1 MLHKVDMALL
11 ECCPLNAWWRHKKC
25 RITLLLTLTSIRK
38 VCKNKS
44 MANGSAEAIELR
56 GFRKGSDIYVA
67 VALIGILSL
76 MIIPLPAFFLDI
88 FLAANITIALAILMI
103 CLYTEQPLD
112 FSVFP
117 SVLLVT
123 TLFRLSLNIA
133 STRLILLHGS
143 EGAESAGAVIKAFGQ
158 FVVGGN
164 YVVGAVIFLILVI
177 INFVVI
183 TKGAGRVAEVAARFT
198 LDAMPGK
205 QMAID
210 ADLSA
215 GLITDK
221 EAKNR
226 RLKVAREADF
236 YGSMDGASKFV
247 RGDAVAGI
255 MIVLINI
262 FGGLIIGVWQQ
273 GMPLMNALTNY
284 TLLTIGEGL
293 VAQIPALII
302 STAAGVLVTRSADEN
317 SFGQELTGQ
326 FLNYPKAFY
335 VSSGVL
341 FLFAMIPGLPHFA
354 FLLLSGI
361 SFMVGK
367 MAREKAQVVED
378 AAALP
383 EATAG
388 EESIDQAS
396 NIRPLDVLELEV
408 GYGLVPMVDA
418 AQNGEL
424 LERIRSIR
432 RQTAQKMGF
441 VVPPI
446 HIHDNLQLKPYEY
459 NLLIRG
465 ARVGGSELTG
475 QYLAMDSGGVT
486 ASLPGATTKEPVFGL
501 PAIWIRGEERDLAQV
516 NGYTVVD
523 STTVVATHISE
534 IIKRYSHELVG
545 RQEMQQLLDN
555 VAVSA
560 PKVVDELIPGLLNLG
575 TVLRVVKSLLKE
587 GVSIRDMR
595 TILECLADYASLTK
609 DPDVLTEFVRQG
621 LGRFIVD
628 QYKMDEDT
636 LFLITLDREVED
648 LIAEAIQP
656 SDQGSYLAIEPAA
669 AQQIIGAI
677 RNMSERFGM
686 SGAQPVLLASPSIRR
701 HVRKL
706 IERFVPHMAVLSHN
720 EIPQNVK
727 IQSLGVVTF
736 NAG

>member
-1 MLHKVDMALL
+1 
-11 ECCPLNAWWRHKKC
+11 
-25 RITLLLTLTSIRK
+25 
-38 VCKNKS
+38 
-44 MANGSAEAIELR
+44 MANGAVEAIEIGSLR
-56 GFRKGSDIYVA
+56 KNSDIYVA
-67 VALIGILSL
+67 VALIGVLAL
-76 MIIPLPAFFLDI
+76 MIVPLPAFLLDI
-88 FLAANITIALAILMI
+88 FLATNLTISLAILLV
-103 CLYTEQPLD
+103 CLYTIHPLD

-117 SVLLVT
+117 SILLVT
-123 TLFRLSLNIA
+123 TLFRLALNIA

-143 EGAESAGAVIKAFGQ
+143 EGIDAAGTVIKAFGQ

-164 YVVGAVIFLILVI
+164 YIVGAVLFLILVI

-183 TKGAGRVAEVAARFT
+183 TKGAGRVAEVQARFT

-215 GLITDK
+215 GMITEKD
-221 EAKNR
+221 ARAR
-226 RLKVAREADF
+226 RIKIAREADF

-255 MIVLINI
+255 LIVLVNI
-262 FGGLIIGVWQQ
+262 FGGLIIGVFQQ
-273 GMPLMNALTNY
+273 GMEVQAALTNY

-293 VAQIPALII
+293 VAQLPALII
-302 STAAGVLVTRSADEN
+302 SVAAGIIVTRSADDDN
-317 SFGQELTGQ
+317 FGNAITGQ
-326 FLNYPKAFY
+326 FMNYPKAFY
-335 VSSGVL
+335 VASGVL
-341 FLFAMIPGLPHFA
+341 FVFGLIPGLPHFA
-354 FLLLSGI
+354 FFLLSGVA
-361 SFMVGK
+361 FLVGK
-367 MAREKAQVVED
+367 MAREKAQIVEELAAQPD
-378 AAALP
+378 AGVAD
-383 EATAG
+383 
-388 EESIDQAS
+388 ESLDGAS
-396 NIRPLDVLELEV
+396 SIRPLDVLELEV

-418 AQNGEL
+418 SQDGEL

-432 RQTAQKMGF
+432 RQFAQKMGF

-475 QYLAMDSGGVT
+475 QFLAMDSGAVT
-486 ASLPGATTKEPVFGL
+486 AQLPGAATKEPVFGL
-501 PAIWIRGEERDLAQV
+501 PAVWIGTNDRDQAQI

-555 VAVSA
+555 VSVTA
-560 PKVVDELIPGLLNLG
+560 PKVVEELIPNLLSLG

-595 TILECLADYASLTK
+595 TILETLADYASLTK
-609 DPDVLTEFVRQG
+609 DPDVLAEFVRQG

-628 QYKMDEDT
+628 QYKLADDT
-636 LFLITLDREVED
+636 LCLVTLDREIED
-648 LIAEAIQP
+648 IIAEAIQP
-656 SDQGSYLAIEPAA
+656 SDQGSFLAIEPNT
-669 AQQIIGAI
+669 AQQIITMI
-677 RNMSERFGM
+677 RSMADRFNM

-727 IQSLGVVTF
+727 IQSLGVVSI